1 MKTQEIFEEP
11 VISVKSVMGIQK
23 EKFSG
28 DFFCYGMKLTS
39 LEGSPSS
46 TGGDFYCSNNNLAS
60 LQGCANSVGGDFN
73 CHDNKIQS
81 LEGGPTKVGGLY
93 ACSFNTLV
101 SLKGAPT
108 SMSGDFACSHNELD
122 SLEGAPSRIA
132 GDFICRSN
140 NLKSLKGIYKIIK
153 HIGGKANFSD
163 NEISSNILGLLRI
176 EGLKNV
182 ILDDDTVE
190 NIINKHLAGDRDIFA
205 CQEDLIDAGYE
216 ALAEL

>member
-28 DFFCYGMKLTS
+28 DFFCYGKKLTS

-46 TGGDFYCSNNNLAS
+46 TAGDFYCSNNNLML
-60 LQGCANSVGGDFN
+60 LQGCATVVGGDFN

-81 LEGGPTKVGGLY
+81 LEGGPTKVSGIY
-93 ACSFNTLV
+93 ACSFNKLT
-101 SLKGAPT
+101 SLQGAPT
-108 SMSGDFACSHNELD
+108 TINRDFACSHNELE
-122 SLEGAPSRIA
+122 SLEGAPSHIA

-140 NLKSLKGIYKIIK
+140 NLKSLKGINKIIK
-153 HIGGKANFSD
+153 HIGGYANFSD

-205 CQEDLIDAGYE
+205 CQEELIDAGFEEY
-216 ALAEL
+216 AKL